1 MTISQHLAQAIAP
14 RLRVI
19 PLTFREASDFVARFH
34 RHHKPP
40 VGAKF
45 SLGVETEDRE
55 LHGVIIVGRPI
66 ARCFDDKRTAE
77 VTRSC
82 TDGTKNANSCLYAAA
97 WRVCREM
104 GYMRLITYTQDGE
117 SGISLEAAG
126 WKVIAQREARK
137 NWKESSVKLAALRDP
152 IGNGGIARTLW
163 EQAT

>member
-1 MTISQHLAQAIAP
+1 
-14 RLRVI
+14 
-19 PLTFREASDFVARFH
+19 
-34 RHHKPP
+34 
-40 VGAKF
+40 
-45 SLGVETEDRE
+45 
-55 LHGVIIVGRPI
+55 
-66 ARCFDDKRTAE
+66 
-77 VTRSC
+77 
-82 TDGTKNANSCLYAAA
+82 
-97 WRVCREM
+97 M